1 MCWSRIMEANLVFE
15 GPTGRNHHPKSH
27 FARSIAGCD
36 HGGRQKV
43 RSWLRGFCGRDRGAN
58 ETKFNL
64 RSELERQGHQVRESR
79 PEQGQRSRSRGGGET
94 ATRVR
99 SFGLYDDLNYKVR
112 EIPRRREFS
121 CDLFLK
127 WRQSNPSRQFCGPGP
142 PRCPPHSGNSCIGG
156 TSSRRVSCGMIR
168 MTGRRTTRSRR
179 CHPYHLQS
187 KGE

>member
-1 MCWSRIMEANLVFE
+1 LFSKDRLVETTIRNPISREALQDAITEAVKKSDPGCEAFVGVIVERTKRSSTLEANWNVKGIKF
-15 GPTGRNHHPKSH
+15 GKADRNK
-27 FARSIAGCD
+27 A
-36 HGGRQKV
+36 
-43 RSWLRGFCGRDRGAN
+43 
-58 ETKFNL
+58 
-64 RSELERQGHQVRESR
+64 SEVVAAVVEKN
-79 PEQGQRSRSRGGGET
+79 